1 MRRRAWHSFSASG
14 LLLRPSSVRWVGK
27 VVIALIFAEARLR
40 AALSK
45 AA

>member
-1 MRRRAWHSFSASG
+1 VCGRSDPTDNRRFG
-14 LLLRPSSVRWVGK
+14 TPSSVRWVGK